1 MRVYV
6 TSAAIAR
13 QFPADDIGI
22 ILCEHIRHATE
33 WDFILDNGA
42 YVAWKNNTEWD
53 EKSWLRLAQKV
64 SEKDRVQWAVVPDV
78 VTDREA
84 TLRSYQRWAGF
95 MKYQLGFRLAMAVQ
109 DGMTPTDIPTDD
121 GDSIGPDIIFVGG
134 STEWK
139 WKSLRTWTAAFDRV
153 HVGKANTLRQLTA
166 AYDAGADS
174 VDGSGFSFAPQR
186 KALRQFHNR
195 IKMPRML

>member
-13 QFPADDIGI
+13 RFPADDIGI
-22 ILCEHIRHATE
+22 ILCDHNLNATE
-33 WDFILDNGA
+33 WDVVLDNGA
-42 YVAWKNNTEWD
+42 YVAWKNEVEWD
-53 EKSWLRLAQKV
+53 EKSWLQLAQKV
-64 SEKDRVQWAVVPDV
+64 SARDRVQWAVVPDV

-84 TLRSYQRWAGF
+84 TLRSYQRWAQH
-95 MKYQLGFRLAMAVQ
+95 MRCDLGFNLAIAVQ
-109 DGMTPTDIPTDD
+109 DGMTPTDIPTGA
-121 GDSIGPDIIFVGG
+121 GDSIRPDVIFVGG
-134 STEWK
+134 STDWK
-139 WKSLRTWTAAFDRV
+139 WKTLRTWTTAFDRI
-153 HVGKANTLRQLTA
+153 HVGKVNTLRQLTA
-166 AYDAGADS
+166 AHDAGAES